1 MEKATKKILVIDDER
16 DVTRAVSLTINLQE
30 PMWQVITAHSGE
42 QGLDLLE
49 EHSPDMVLLDLQ
61 MPDLHG
67 FDVLQRIRLFSDVP
81 VIILTVRPDEL
92 DKVRGLQ
99 LGADD
104 YIVKPF
110 GHLELLA
117 RVRSVLRR
125 TAGFVSSS
133 EPPFL
138 LGDLQIHW
146 DQHRVF
152 LRGEPVRLT
161 STEYRLLEILARNA
175 GRVIPNEVLLSR
187 IWGTDA
193 VDETD
198 YLKTY
203 VHRLRAKLED
213 DPTQPR
219 YLLTERGTGYWIS
232 RPSATSGQKESSSKI

>member
-1 MEKATKKILVIDDER
+1 M
-16 DVTRAVSLTINLQE
+16 
-30 PMWQVITAHSGE
+30 
-42 QGLDLLE
+42 
-49 EHSPDMVLLDLQ
+49 
-61 MPDLHG
+61 
-67 FDVLQRIRLFSDVP
+67 
-81 VIILTVRPDEL
+81 
-92 DKVRGLQ
+92 
-99 LGADD
+99 
-104 YIVKPF
+104 
-110 GHLELLA
+110 
-117 RVRSVLRR
+117 
-125 TAGFVSSS
+125 
-133 EPPFL
+133 
-138 LGDLQIHW
+138 
-146 DQHRVF
+146 F

-175 GRVIPNEVLLSR
+175 GHVIPNEVLLSR